1 MAAYAKGEA
10 REWAWDALKGQW
22 TTLITPFAADG
33 RYDGDGMRRNIRH
46 IRSLGTAGA
55 GCAWGMGEF
64 WSLTREER
72 LEVMD
77 TVAEEAGGQWP
88 IGAHVT
94 HTSAPEMLS
103 LAAHAEGR
111 GYDLLIVAPP
121 YMVTKTEDQ
130 VVEYVR
136 LLAENSRLAI
146 MFYNSPQFGITMSVN
161 GLARLCALPNVVG
174 VKEASFN
181 QQLSIEAHLTLGR
194 QAIISTPDEWI
205 FFKGQ
210 ELGINQ
216 QVMFANTSDWRFD
229 VPGANNYVRWIDRAT
244 RGELDEAF
252 YDAHLRRLNELS
264 DAWWTRTVDKYNGAL
279 PVSLVKYWG
288 ELMGLAAG
296 PPRLPLLELTAEEK
310 ARLRQELAPLKPR
323 VAPASAASPGY
334 AAPPDAAASPGY
346 AAPPVAAASPC
357 YAAPPAVAASPGY
370 AAPPPVYA
378 RPPAAPQPRAAWL
391 TGNDNFASG
400 MLLMVS
406 VQNVDEALE
415 AEQGGADVVDVKNLQ
430 EALVGSGHPSTVR
443 QVRGIIPPEKHVSVT
458 LGVVPNQA
466 GTVAMAVYAAAMMDA
481 TSVKVGFQ
489 AAEYDAAAEVLRES
503 RRALDG
509 FNTKL
514 IGSLFADNH
523 LFPGGLDPHLMV
535 QLAQDGG
542 CDGFLID
549 TLSKDGRNLFDFMP
563 EAVLRDMV
571 LQGKQLGMSVALSGH
586 LKISDLDE
594 LARINPDIVGV
605 RGAVCASG
613 DRGRAVAWEAVA
625 EFKRQLDLRKSGAIS
640 VHAGAPPAPSGG
652 GWVVI
657 DGRGKSC
664 AGVIA
669 ALSRQMEQDGQSF
682 VEAILADALNIYDVA
697 LWAEQA
703 GHGLLTQ
710 RQDPDGAVRVLIQP

>member
-1 MAAYAKGEA
+1 MATYRKHEA
-10 REWAWDALKGQW
+10 QEWAWETLKGQW
-22 TTLITPFAADG
+22 TTLITPFTPDN
-33 RYDGDGMRRNIRH
+33 RFDREGMKRNIRH
-46 IRSLGTAGA
+46 IRSLGTTGA

-64 WSLTREER
+64 WSLTHEER
-72 LEVMD
+72 LDVMD
-77 TVAEEAGGQWP
+77 AVAEEAQSPEVPSPSGGGLGPWP

-136 LLAENSRLAI
+136 LLADHTNLAI

-161 GLARLCALPNVVG
+161 GLARLCSLPNVVG

-181 QQLSIEAHLTLGR
+181 QQLSIEAHMTLGR
-194 QAIISTPDEWI
+194 EFIISTPDEWI
-205 FFKGQ
+205 YFKGQ
-210 ELGINQ
+210 ELGIDQ

-229 VPGANNYVRWIDRAT
+229 VPGANNYVRWIDRACQ
-244 RGELDEAF
+244 GDFDEAF
-252 YDAHLRRLNELS
+252 YDQRLRRLNELS

-288 ELMGLAAG
+288 ELMGMAAG
-296 PPRLPLLELTAEEK
+296 KPRLPLLELTPSEKMQLREE
-310 ARLRQELAPLKPR
+310 LEPLKPR
-323 VAPASAASPGY
+323 IAEVPSPSEGIAGRSETVRPAYTPR
-334 AAPPDAAASPGY
+334 
-346 AAPPVAAASPC
+346 
-357 YAAPPAVAASPGY
+357 
-370 AAPPPVYA
+370 PVYA
-378 RPPAAPQPRAAWL
+378 RPADPQSRTAWL
-391 TGNDNFASG
+391 TGNDNFAAG

-443 QVRGIIPPEKHVSVT
+443 QVRGIIPVEKHVSVT

-481 TSVKVGFQ
+481 TSVKVGFRV
-489 AAEYDAAAEVLRES
+489 ADYDTAAEVLQES

-514 IGSLFADNH
+514 VGSLFADNE
-523 LFPGGLDPHLMV
+523 LYEGGLDPHLMV
-535 QLAQDGG
+535 QLAKDGD

-549 TLSKDGRNLFDFMP
+549 TLTKDGRNLFDFMP
-563 EAVLRDMV
+563 EPVLRQIV
-571 LQGKQLGMSVALSGH
+571 LEGKQLGMSTALSGH

-613 DRGRAVAWEAVA
+613 DRGRAVAWESVA
-625 EFKRQLDLRKSGAIS
+625 EFKRQLDLRKTGEIA
-640 VHAGAPPAPSGG
+640 VHAEPAPVAAAS

-669 ALSRQMEQDGQSF
+669 ALTRQMEQDRESF
-682 VEAILADALNIYDVA
+682 VEAILADALNIYDVT

-703 GHGLLTQ
+703 GHRLLTQ
-710 RQDPDGAVRVLIQP
+710 RKDPDGAVRVLIQP